1 MKNKEP
7 NLNREREFTVVLE
20 ALHSDFRVFG
30 EGLSALREKVDGL
43 SEKVGVLTERVDV
56 LTLRVDMLTK
66 RVDRLSDKL
75 DGIFEMT
82 GRNTED
88 IHSIKTDLKKFNK
101 RMALLEQNFSNN

>member
-30 EGLSALREKVDGL
+30 EGLSALREKVGGL
-43 SEKVGVLTERVDV
+43 SEKVDV
-56 LTLRVDMLTK
+56 LTLMVGILTK
-66 RVDRLSDKL
+66 RVDRLSDKV

-88 IHSIKTDLKKFNK
+88 IHSIKTDLKKFYK
-101 RMALLEQNFSNN
+101 RMTLLEQNFSNN